1 MLNIFNENTTLS
13 EAENTLDNIY
23 QKDIAKQ
30 KLITSAPLSE
40 DDVKKLSYL
49 VHCVKDDKIEDYE
62 KIKLSI
68 VVLWAFQAYYGNF
81 DHKKKYKDL
90 INNLPQHHYRSYLDI
105 VGSVFEEYAFATFGY
120 NYYTAYGQAEIIDL
134 HARLYKNLKKD

>member
-68 VVLWAFQAYYGNF
+68 VVLWACS
-81 DHKKKYKDL
+81 
-90 INNLPQHHYRSYLDI
+90 PQKRS
-105 VGSVFEEYAFATFGY
+105 S
-120 NYYTAYGQAEIIDL
+120 
-134 HARLYKNLKKD
+134 R